1 MGTIEDRKI
10 DIVECYP
17 FYSLLLSLNMH
28 KRVDYLSLDVEGAE
42 EAVLKTIPWDDVHI
56 QLVSLEVEHSDQA
69 SISRIMEGAGYR
81 VYKTL
86 TNANN
91 PNIIQDIIYEKV

>member
-1 MGTIEDRKI
+1 MFISRCRRCWGGSSEDN
-10 DIVECYP
+10 
-17 FYSLLLSLNMH
+17 S
-28 KRVDYLSLDVEGAE
+28 
-42 EAVLKTIPWDDVHI
+42 
-56 QLVSLEVEHSDQA
+56 LVSLEVEHSDQA

-91 PNIIQDIIYEKV
+91 PNII

>member
-1 MGTIEDRKI
+1 MK
-10 DIVECYP
+10 P
-17 FYSLLLSLNMH
+17 FFYF
-28 KRVDYLSLDVEGAE
+28 LDNWFVGDENNINTDVGAE

>member
-1 MGTIEDRKI
+1 MLPVPNSPHLYE
-10 DIVECYP
+10 
-17 FYSLLLSLNMH
+17 YSLVPS
-28 KRVDYLSLDVEGAE
+28 
-42 EAVLKTIPWDDVHI
+42 VHI

-91 PNIIQDIIYEKV
+91 PNIIQDSTYEKV

>member
-1 MGTIEDRKI
+1 MFISRCRRCWGGSSEDN
-10 DIVECYP
+10 
-17 FYSLLLSLNMH
+17 S
-28 KRVDYLSLDVEGAE
+28 
-42 EAVLKTIPWDDVHI
+42 
-56 QLVSLEVEHSDQA
+56 LVSLEVEHSDQA

-91 PNIIQDIIYEKV
+91 PNIIQDSIYEKV

>member
-1 MGTIEDRKI
+1 MFTIL
-10 DIVECYP
+10 VVQ
-17 FYSLLLSLNMH
+17 SLLLLNIEENINWQ
-28 KRVDYLSLDVEGAE
+28 YSCPDVEGAE

-91 PNIIQDIIYEKV
+91 PNIIQDIIQYVQKWRCQK